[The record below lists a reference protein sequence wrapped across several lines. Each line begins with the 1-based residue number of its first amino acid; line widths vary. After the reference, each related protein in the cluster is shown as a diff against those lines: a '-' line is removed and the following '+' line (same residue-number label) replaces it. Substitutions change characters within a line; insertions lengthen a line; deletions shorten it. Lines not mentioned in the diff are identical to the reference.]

1 METEIKKIE
10 PTALVKRSDSIAEIA
25 KALSK
30 FQSSVVNVTK
40 EAENPFFKSSYATI
54 GNIIDTIRKPLGEN
68 GLAFAQFPV
77 EDNKLVTLVMHTS
90 GEYFQ
95 SVVKMFPKDNTAQA
109 QGSAI
114 TYMRRYALTAIL
126 GIATEDDDGND
137 ATVKTD
143 TVKTGK
149 VGSEDD
155 YSKAVLAIEKY
166 KTVAQLEDALDK
178 LDKSTKF
185 TDGQKDQL
193 EKLIS
198 KHLDILI
205 AKSDPHA
212 VPEV

>member
-1 METEIKKIE
+1 MFA
-10 PTALVKRSDSIAEIA
+10 PPLVERSSTIFEIA

-30 FQSSVVNVTK
+30 FQSSIENVTK

-54 GNIIDTIRKPLGEN
+54 GNIIDTIRKPMGDC
-68 GLAFAQFPV
+68 GLAFAQFPI
-77 EDNKLVTLVMHTS
+77 EDNRLVTLVMHTS

-95 SVVKMFPKDNTAQA
+95 SVVKMFPKDTTPQA

-137 ATVKTD
+137 ASSKQT

-149 VGSEDD
+149 SGSEDD
-155 YSKAVLAIEKY
+155 FAKASLAIGKY
-166 KTVAQLEDALDK
+166 DTIVKLQDALEK

-185 TDGQKDQL
+185 TDGQKDKL

-198 KHLDILI
+198 DRVDVLTVNEE
-205 AKSDPHA
+205 SNENTQ
-212 VPEV
+212 V